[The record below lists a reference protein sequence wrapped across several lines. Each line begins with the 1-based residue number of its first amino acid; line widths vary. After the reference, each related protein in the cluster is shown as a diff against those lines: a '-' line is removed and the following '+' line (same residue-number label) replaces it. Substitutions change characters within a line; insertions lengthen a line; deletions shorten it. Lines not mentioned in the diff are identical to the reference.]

1 MPAVRHRVEMTGQI
15 VAQHELTTIVTVTVT
30 TTIPTI
36 VIIIG
41 TTIIIAMIVI
51 KAATIIPITDT
62 IADKA
67 VRDETPLSLTTIGR
81 AMFIIATMMFIT
93 IAETTHT
100 SHTAE
105 DVGS

>member
-15 VAQHELTTIVTVTVT
+15 VAQHELTTIVTVT

-36 VIIIG
+36 ATIIG

-51 KAATIIPITDT
+51 NPATVIPITDT
-62 IADKA
+62 TAGKTT
-67 VRDETPLSLTTIGR
+67 RDEMQLSIITIVR
-81 AMFIIATMMFIT
+81 ATFIIGIMMSIS
-93 IAETTHT
+93 IAEITHT